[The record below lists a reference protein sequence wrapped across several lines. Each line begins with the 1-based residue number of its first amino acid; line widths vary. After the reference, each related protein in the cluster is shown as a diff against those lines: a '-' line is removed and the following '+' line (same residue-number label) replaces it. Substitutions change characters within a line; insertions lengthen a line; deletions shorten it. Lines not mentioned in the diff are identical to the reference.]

1 MKRLFLLLAMALP
14 GLAPA
19 PVTAQ
24 TAADPTALTALDR
37 DYEARGWEAVGR
49 LDTGDGFCSA
59 TLIAPDLVLS
69 AAHCLFDRAGQSLAP
84 EAITFHAGLRN
95 GTAVATRGIAR
106 LAAHPGFVPGGDF
119 SARNIAHDLALLEL
133 DAAIPTHQADP
144 FALHGDAVDAGSVSV
159 VSYGQGRADLQSR
172 QRECRL
178 LERQR
183 DVLLFD
189 CDVTFG
195 SSGAPVFSHLNGRG
209 RIVSVVSGVAT
220 LRDGRRISVG
230 PHLPRLVADL
240 KRDLRGQKRGPA
252 AQIRRLRVG
261 EGGATGAKFV
271 RVD

>member
-1 MKRLFLLLAMALP
+1 MKRLFLLLALALP

-106 LAAHPGFVPGGDF
+106 LAAHQDAQEGPPPLGLHLVIGSD
-119 SARNIAHDLALLEL
+119 AAVKVRNRVENIAA
-133 DAAIPTHQADP
+133 
-144 FALHGDAVDAGSVSV
+144 
-159 VSYGQGRADLQSR
+159 
-172 QRECRL
+172 
-178 LERQR
+178 
-183 DVLLFD
+183 
-189 CDVTFG
+189 
-195 SSGAPVFSHLNGRG
+195 G
-209 RIVSVVSGVAT
+209 RIAPIDMIA
-220 LRDGRRISVG
+220 R
-230 PHLPRLVADL
+230 LP
-240 KRDLRGQKRGPA
+240 G
-252 AQIRRLRVG
+252 
-261 EGGATGAKFV
+261 
-271 RVD
+271 